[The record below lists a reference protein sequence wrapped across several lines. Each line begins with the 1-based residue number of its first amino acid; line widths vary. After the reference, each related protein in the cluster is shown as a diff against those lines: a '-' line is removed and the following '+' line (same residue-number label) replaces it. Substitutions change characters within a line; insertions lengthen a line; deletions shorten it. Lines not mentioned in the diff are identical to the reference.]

1 MYAQNPCCAYIFC
14 SIIIETRPT
23 EDKNYLIV
31 SGCQCALCILP
42 TQTISIL
49 ELTLIDNQI
58 DTNCFKKTF
67 NMKPTHFVKITIP
80 CQSAEEMLQ
89 AKEAVLF
96 HLETL
101 NPEFTTKGTTLTA
114 KVVPLDPK
122 LFYPD
127 EACDIIRQT
136 LAQSLTFNHSWTCT
150 LHTQSL
156 N

>member
-1 MYAQNPCCAYIFC
+1 
-14 SIIIETRPT
+14 
-23 EDKNYLIV
+23 
-31 SGCQCALCILP
+31 
-42 TQTISIL
+42 
-49 ELTLIDNQI
+49 
-58 DTNCFKKTF
+58 
-67 NMKPTHFVKITIP
+67 MKQKHFVLISIP

-101 NPEFTTKGTTLTA
+101 NPDFTTEGTTLTV
-114 KVVPLDPK
+114 KVIPLAPK

-150 LHTQSL
+150 LHT
-156 N
+156 NM